1 MSDPLS
7 LVRKAIAAGE
17 SLALV
22 DGSYSLGGFSFP
34 PDTKTA
40 FKRSLG
46 ADEHYHTLRE
56 IVFCYENAKLPLV
69 GYRTN
74 CLQEKLKALVEADR
88 AALISYLRGETATCP
103 QIDQQAVE
111 AYVPPAPTSTRP
123 KRKAEEISTVAP
135 AEGTVTSADADRL
148 SKLRSKFFPLYASK
162 SSIYNIAG
170 KDDFRSVL
178 KIFNNTVLQR
188 ASESGKSQAAG
199 SAAPAPSS
207 SAQRAKPII
216 VVPSALTSVI
226 NMFNAKKFLEEGT
239 YVKPEAAIEMGAA
252 AKKVDVV
259 VRRMGGQRVQLYK
272 LIDDPTNLPPEEWS
286 RIAAV
291 FVTGQR
297 WQFNRWRESDPVQL
311 FQQTLATHLTLEGRP
326 VDPTVLSW
334 NCRVLKVD
342 EFKDYV
348 NAGVVS
354 QFWLNLD
361 DFIQRKKPHLASAPT
376 AQS

>member
-1 MSDPLS
+1 M
-7 LVRKAIAAGE
+7 
-17 SLALV
+17 
-22 DGSYSLGGFSFP
+22 
-34 PDTKTA
+34 
-40 FKRSLG
+40 
-46 ADEHYHTLRE
+46 
-56 IVFCYENAKLPLV
+56 
-69 GYRTN
+69 
-74 CLQEKLKALVEADR
+74 
-88 AALISYLRGETATCP
+88 
-103 QIDQQAVE
+103 
-111 AYVPPAPTSTRP
+111 
-123 KRKAEEISTVAP
+123 
-135 AEGTVTSADADRL
+135 
-148 SKLRSKFFPLYASK
+148 
-162 SSIYNIAG
+162 
-170 KDDFRSVL
+170 L

-226 NMFNAKKFLEEGT
+226 NMFNAKKFLEEGK

-259 VRRMGGQRVQLYK
+259 VRQMGGQRVQLYK